1 MTKQTN
7 LESRKMYDSL
17 KIVNLEK
24 PLREGKTPARIQN
37 RVATPA
43 RILAGIAIAYLKT
56 LFN

>member
-7 LESRKMYDSL
+7 LESRKMYYSL

-43 RILAGIAIAYLKT
+43 
-56 LFN
+56 